1 MTHHLMAFSCKQ
13 RYNNIASW
21 RLPVSHLDCDVGHP
35 AVLHL
40 LVLPVV
46 VEVAPVL
53 HVAITAVALELHG
66 LAVS

>member
-13 RYNNIASW
+13 SYNNIPHW
-21 RLPVSHLDCDVGHP
+21 RLPGPHLDCDVGHP